1 MLPSMKPDKYMSN
14 KCHIIFDR
22 FFPFMEMFYSI
33 NGENVI
39 FRQIA
44 IEKYSEDLFMFSKDK
59 G

>member
-33 NGENVI
+33 IGENVI

-44 IEKYSEDLFMFSKDK
+44 IKKYSEDFIHV
-59 G
+59 